1 MFVFFPFPWFEMAHP
16 TVPSFSTLQFLHSG
30 FEITKDLFTMKSS
43 SYFQQITMLFDLL
56 FLLFV
61 TALNPIGLNE
71 IRHEPIGDLRN
82 ASLIKSLPDKGE

>member
-1 MFVFFPFPWFEMAHP
+1 
-16 TVPSFSTLQFLHSG
+16 
-30 FEITKDLFTMKSS
+30 MKSS
-43 SYFQQITMLFDLL
+43 SYFQQITMLFDLF

-82 ASLIKSLPDKGE
+82 ASLIKVNEELLHLSQVKQSNFIAFCLDVYLLCIRI